1 MRSLVLLHLA
11 GNKDALALVSELTG
25 DMEQLDPIMSI
36 TRAIE
41 DYRAGVYIE
50 EATAGVVRTMDLII
64 KARSTAG
71 SQKMT
76 TVAKNVRNLVSGN
89 VAKLKTDDEE
99 AGRRRLDELVHLLEI
114 VRHSL
119 TPWMPELCLNLR
131 TGCDCGGK
139 MDTGDIECPSCGRV
153 RMMCRATVEG
163 CRAHSRARNAT
174 PTNRMTTRA
183 ERYALAMSSDSRRAM
198 SFLGMMTDENPLTM
212 VPEIGAIASRQEQLM
227 EMLGGIG
234 YAPAVAKQIGR
245 LSDKLLD
252 EIETQDLDAVAAS
265 VKTLLALIDQLKND
279 AVIWDQFNSNA
290 ALMNKMVES
299 QNKHAVAQQE
309 MISRDQFRREKMAMI
324 AAIREAVADGARRY
338 VSKLREAFVI
348 EAETPDDI
356 LSERELV
363 KVIGTEIVSQMKRL
377 EMATGVNDV

>member
-1 MRSLVLLHLA
+1 MRSLILLHLA

-76 TVAKNVRNLVSGN
+76 TVAKNVRHLVSGN

-183 ERYALAMSSDSRRAM
+183 ERYALAMSSDSRRAI
-198 SFLGMMTDENPLTM
+198 SFLEMMTDENPLTM